1 MKYLGMTTSELA
13 LMKTRF
19 QCSNSSS
26 MLGKSLAPSKILS
39 IRKKIIDA
47 NPLSQ
52 RDIAPTKP

>member
-1 MKYLGMTTSELA
+1 MKYLGMTTRELA

-19 QCSNSSS
+19 QYSNTSP

-47 NPLSQ
+47 NPL
-52 RDIAPTKP
+52 